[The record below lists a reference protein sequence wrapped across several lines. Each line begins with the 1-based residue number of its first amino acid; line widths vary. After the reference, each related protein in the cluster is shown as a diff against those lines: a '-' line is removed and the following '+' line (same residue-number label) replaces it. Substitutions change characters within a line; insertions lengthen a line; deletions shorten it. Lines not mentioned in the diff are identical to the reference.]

1 MLRLALIAIVGG
13 LFSFSSLRAIADE
26 APAPEAKAPASKAPA
41 KLKLAPNEVAIYVD
55 DMHCAGCAKK
65 ISSRLFKVKGVVKVR
80 TDLKADLAIVTPQ
93 AKKQVDV
100 KAAWEA
106 CQKAGFQPT
115 KLIGPQGTF
124 AANEKTKAPQKVA
137 EATEGAAAKRG

>member
-1 MLRLALIAIVGG
+1 MMRLVLVAMVAALVSIN
-13 LFSFSSLRAIADE
+13 SLHLVAE
-26 APAPEAKAPASKAPA
+26 EAKPQAAAAETA

-65 ISSRLFKVKGVVKVR
+65 ISGRLFKVKGVVKVR

-93 AKKQVDV
+93 AKKQIDV

-106 CQKAGFQPT
+106 CQQAGFQPT

-124 AANEKTKAPQKVA
+124 AAHEKTKAPQKVA
-137 EATEGAAAKRG
+137 EAPKDAAAKAS